1 MTNLRSRE
9 SVDNNNES
17 TSSHFLESQSLE
29 RLRRLIYLLSFVI
42 SLHIIMNL
50 YSGSAD
56 DDWAGSSIAPMH
68 AMLLESSL
76 SDT

>member
-1 MTNLRSRE
+1 MKVRLPIL
-9 SVDNNNES
+9 
-17 TSSHFLESQSLE
+17 LESQSLE

-50 YSGSAD
+50 YFGFAD

-68 AMLLESSL
+68 AMPLKWCFRRQ
-76 SDT
+76 